1 MISVSDDSSFI
12 IRLKYQLIFGID
24 KNWTLDL
31 LYNYKKFY
39 QLN

>member
-12 IRLKYQLIFGID
+12 IRLRHQLIFGID
-24 KNWTLDL
+24 KNWTLNL
-31 LYNYKKFY
+31 LYNYQKLY